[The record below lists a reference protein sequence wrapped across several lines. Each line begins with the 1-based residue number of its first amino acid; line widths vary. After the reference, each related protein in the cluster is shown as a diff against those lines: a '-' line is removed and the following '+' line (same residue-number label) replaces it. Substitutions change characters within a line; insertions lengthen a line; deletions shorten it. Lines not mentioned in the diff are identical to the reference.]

1 VIVVILVVVFL
12 VAVLA
17 LKSIN
22 LIGPAQVGLV
32 NKRFA
37 FKKLPEDNP
46 IAFRGEA
53 GYQATMLMPGLRFK
67 LWPVY
72 SVQKFPWVQVPAGE
86 IGVVIAQV
94 GQALPIGAKSGVYRT
109 EFGNFSKLSTFI
121 LGGGQKGVQR
131 PVLPPGTLVPI
142 HPVAF
147 LVLTPGRVYGIPVS
161 TDLASLRGNA
171 SVLSPMSFGLT
182 AEALRVVVIS
192 PEGPV
197 DMIGIVTVL
206 EGEPL
211 PSGDIASRLA
221 GYEDVSAME
230 REGTEKQSS
239 SSEVDARII
248 ETLLGNKNIQ
258 HNNYQDI
265 QAFLEAGGKIGLQHD
280 PLLYGAYLLNPFLVR
295 VEMVPMLV
303 VNQGEVAVIKAFVG
317 LPTLDTS
324 GSEFKFGS
332 IVSPGHRGIWR
343 EPLRTGK
350 YPINPR
356 CYAPEIVPTSI
367 LTLNW
372 SNEVSASHN
381 LDAHLAPIEGKSREG
396 FVFSIELQVQIHV
409 PDTRAPKVISM
420 VGTMLNLVNEVL
432 QSAVGNHFRNTLQ
445 DQAAVTFIET
455 RMQVQQAALVH
466 VTEYLQL
473 YEVETKGVYIQNVH
487 FPSELVEVL
496 TKREIANQEKATF
509 EEMQRA
515 QTTRIEMEKAKGTAD
530 MQAQL
535 AASAVSVDIN
545 RNQAEA
551 KKADAEGQAA
561 YTETTGRADAT
572 KVQAIGLAEA
582 AKAEAMFRADAVRAE
597 AVGLAEAKA
606 VEALGL
612 AEATAVEARG
622 LAEAKA
628 VEAVGLARAEATE
641 AVGIAA
647 AKGYEPQVAALGAP
661 ATALVAIS
669 QAIAEG
675 HVTVVPEVLVTGGG
689 GGSLDGLAAQL
700 IRYLGAGGNTRPVGN
715 DAPAPVTTPAAAVA
729 TVAGGMPAAAGSA
742 ASESVEAAS
751 DLDDGAMGDAGR

>member
-1 VIVVILVVVFL
+1 MVIVVVLVVVFL
-12 VAVLA
+12 LAVVIFQ
-17 LKSIN
+17 SVN
-22 LIGPAQVGLV
+22 LIGPAQIGLV
-32 NKRFA
+32 NKRLA

-46 IAFRGEA
+46 IAFHGEA
-53 GYQATMLMPGLRFK
+53 GYQATMLMPGMRFK

-72 SVQKFPWVQVPAGE
+72 GVQKFPWVQVPGGE

-94 GQALPIGAKSGVYRT
+94 GAPLPIGAKSGVYRS
-109 EFGNFSKLSTFI
+109 EFGNFSNLATFI
-121 LGGGQKGVQR
+121 ERGGQKGVQR
-131 PVLPPGTLVPI
+131 PVLPPGTLMPI

-147 LVLTPGRVYGIPVS
+147 LVLTPGQVYGVPVS
-161 TDLASLRGNA
+161 PDLVAATRG
-171 SVLSPMSFGLT
+171 SGGMLTPMSFGLT

-211 PSGDIASRLA
+211 PSGDIASRLG
-221 GYEDVSAME
+221 GYADVTGME
-230 REGTEKQSS
+230 EEAVGRGAAA
-239 SSEVDARII
+239 SETDARII
-248 ETLLGNKNIQ
+248 EMLLGNKNNQ
-258 HNNYQDI
+258 HNNYQDL
-265 QAFLEAGGKIGLQHD
+265 QRFLDNGGKIGLQHD

-356 CYAPEIVPTSI
+356 CYAAEIVPTSI

-372 SNEVSASHN
+372 SKEISASHN
-381 LDAHLAPIEGKSREG
+381 LDAHLSPIEGKSREG

-409 PDTRAPKVISM
+409 PDTRAPKVISL

-445 DQAAVTFIET
+445 DQPAVTFIET

-487 FPSELVEVL
+487 FPEELVKVL
-496 TKREIANQEKATF
+496 TEREIANQEKATF

-530 MQAQL
+530 MQAEL
-535 AASAVSVDIN
+535 ANAQVSVEIQKN
-545 RNQAEA
+545 R
-551 KKADAEGQAA
+551 ADARREEATGEAA
-561 YTETTGRADAT
+561 YVELTGRAEAT
-572 KVQAIGLAEA
+572 KV
-582 AKAEAMFRADAVRAE
+582 E

-606 VEALGL
+606 TEALG
-612 AEATAVEARG
+612 V
-622 LAEAKA
+622 
-628 VEAVGLARAEATE
+628 ARATGFEAQ
-641 AVGIAA
+641 
-647 AKGYEPQVAALGAP
+647 KQALGET
-661 ATALVAIS
+661 ATALVAVANAVADGHIS
-669 QAIAEG
+669 
-675 HVTVVPEVLVTGGG
+675 VVPEVLVTGG

-700 IRYLGAGGNTRPVGN
+700 IRHLGTGGNGSRP
-715 DAPAPVTTPAAAVA
+715 AAVA
-729 TVAGGMPAAAGSA
+729 A
-742 ASESVEAAS
+742 SVEAS
-751 DLDDGAMGDAGR
+751 GDVDDGAVRDAGG

>member
-1 VIVVILVVVFL
+1 MVTLIVVLIVVFV

-17 LKSIN
+17 FKSIH
-22 LIGPAQVGLV
+22 LIGPAQIGLV

-37 FKKLPEDNP
+37 FRKLPEDNP

-53 GYQATMLMPGLRFK
+53 GYQATMLMPGLRVR
-67 LWPVY
+67 LWPIF
-72 SVQKFPWVQVPAGE
+72 SVQKFPWVQVPGGE

-94 GQALPIGAKSGVYRT
+94 GAPLPIGAKSGVYRS
-109 EFGNFSKLSTFI
+109 EFGNFSELDTFI
-121 LGGGQKGVQR
+121 AGGGQKGVQR
-131 PVLPPGTLVPI
+131 PVLPPGTLMPI

-147 LVLTPGRVYGIPVS
+147 LVLTPGQVYGVPVS
-161 TDLASLRGNA
+161 PDIAASTRG
-171 SVLSPMSFGLT
+171 SGGMLTPQSFGLT
-182 AEALRVVVIS
+182 SEALRVVVIA
-192 PEGPV
+192 PDGPV

-211 PSGDIASRLA
+211 PSGDIASRLG
-221 GYEDVSAME
+221 GYVDVAAME
-230 REGTEKQSS
+230 EDAVTRGASA
-239 SSEVDARII
+239 SETDARII
-248 ETLLGNKNIQ
+248 EVLLGNKNNE
-258 HNNYQDI
+258 HNNYQDL
-265 QAFLEAGGKIGLQHD
+265 QRFLDNGGKIGLQHD

-356 CYAPEIVPTSI
+356 CYVPEIVPTSI

-372 SNEVSASHN
+372 SKETSASHN
-381 LDAHLAPIEGKSREG
+381 LDANLAPIEGKSREG

-445 DQAAVTFIET
+445 DQPAVTFIET

-487 FPSELVEVL
+487 FPAELVEVL

-515 QTTRIEMEKAKGTAD
+515 QTARIETEKAKGTAD
-530 MQAQL
+530 MQAEL
-535 AASAVSVDIN
+535 ANAEVGVEIQKN
-545 RNQAEA
+545 R
-551 KKADAEGQAA
+551 ADARREEATGEAA
-561 YTETTGRADAT
+561 YVELTGRAEAT
-572 KVQAIGLAEA
+572 KVEAIGLAEA
-582 AKAEAMFRADAVRAE
+582 KAT
-597 AVGLAEAKA
+597 
-606 VEALGL
+606 EALG
-612 AEATAVEARG
+612 V
-622 LAEAKA
+622 
-628 VEAVGLARAEATE
+628 ARATGFEAQKE
-641 AVGIAA
+641 
-647 AKGYEPQVAALGAP
+647 ALGET
-661 ATALVAIS
+661 ATALVAVANAVADGHIS
-669 QAIAEG
+669 
-675 HVTVVPEVLVTGGG
+675 VVPDVLVTGGG
-689 GGSLDGLAAQL
+689 GSFEGLAAQL
-700 IRYLGAGGNTRPVGN
+700 IRHFGANGDGRDNGRSQPAEM
-715 DAPAPVTTPAAAVA
+715 APPAVEPTASVE
-729 TVAGGMPAAAGSA
+729 VAGDA
-742 ASESVEAAS
+742 
-751 DLDDGAMGDAGR
+751 DDGAMRGDRG

>member
-1 VIVVILVVVFL
+1 VPIVIVLIVVFL

-17 LKSIN
+17 FKSIH

-32 NKRFA
+32 NKRLA
-37 FKKLPEDNP
+37 FRKLPDDNP
-46 IAFRGEA
+46 VAFRGEA
-53 GYQATMLMPGLRFK
+53 GYQAELLTPGLRFK
-67 LWPVY
+67 LWPINA
-72 SVQKFPWVQVPAGE
+72 VQKYPWVQVPAGE

-94 GQALPIGAKSGVYRT
+94 GDALPIGAKSGVYRT
-109 EFGNFSKLSTFI
+109 EFGNFSSLDTFVN
-121 LGGGQKGVQR
+121 GGGQKGVQR

-147 LVLTPGRVYGIPVS
+147 LVLTPGQVYGVPVS
-161 TDLASLRGNA
+161 PDIAAQTRG
-171 SVLSPMSFGLT
+171 SGGMLSPASFGLA

-211 PSGDIASRLA
+211 PSGDIASRLG
-221 GYEDVSAME
+221 GYADVTSME
-230 REGTEKQSS
+230 QEAVERGAS
-239 SSEVDARII
+239 SSETDARII
-248 ETLLGNKNIQ
+248 EVMLGNKNIQ

-265 QAFLEAGGKIGLQHD
+265 QQFLAAGGKIGLQHD

-372 SNEVSASHN
+372 SKEISASHN

-445 DQAAVTFIET
+445 DQPAVTFIET

-487 FPSELVEVL
+487 FPEELVKVL
-496 TKREIANQEKATF
+496 TEREIANQEKATF

-515 QTTRIEMEKAKGTAD
+515 QTTRIDMEKAKGTAD
-530 MQAQL
+530 MQAEL
-535 AASAVSVDIN
+535 ANAQVSVEIQRN
-545 RNQAEA
+545 RADAREAEATGEAAYVALTGQAEA
-551 KKADAEGQAA
+551 
-561 YTETTGRADAT
+561 T
-572 KVQAIGLAEA
+572 KIEAIGLAEA
-582 AKAEAMFRADAVRAE
+582 KAT
-597 AVGLAEAKA
+597 
-606 VEALGL
+606 EALG
-612 AEATAVEARG
+612 V
-622 LAEAKA
+622 
-628 VEAVGLARAEATE
+628 ARATGFEAQ
-641 AVGIAA
+641 
-647 AKGYEPQVAALGAP
+647 KQALGGT
-661 ATALVAIS
+661 ATALVAV
-669 QAIAEG
+669 ANAVADG
-675 HVTVVPEVLVTGGG
+675 HITVVPEVLVTGGG
-689 GGSLDGLAAQL
+689 GGSVDGLAASL
-700 IRYLGAGGNTRPVGN
+700 IRYLGSSGNGTSASAPKAVERTSASSAGDG
-715 DAPAPVTTPAAAVA
+715 
-729 TVAGGMPAAAGSA
+729 
-742 ASESVEAAS
+742 E
-751 DLDDGAMGDAGR
+751 DGAMSDAGVGGA

>member
-1 VIVVILVVVFL
+1 MAIAILVIVFAFAVVAF
-12 VAVLA
+12 
-17 LKSIN
+17 KSVH

-32 NKRFA
+32 NKRFS
-37 FKKLPEDNP
+37 FRKLPSDNP

-53 GYQATMLMPGLRFK
+53 GYQATLLTPGLRVA
-67 LWPVY
+67 LWPVNA
-72 SVQKFPWVQVPAGE
+72 VQKFPWVQVPAGE

-94 GQALPIGAKSGVYRT
+94 GEPLPIGAKSGVYKT
-109 EFGNFSKLSTFI
+109 QFGNFSNLVGFI
-121 LGGGQKGVQR
+121 EGGGQKGVQR

-147 LVLTPGRVYGIPVS
+147 LVLTPGQVYGVPVS
-161 TDLASLRGNA
+161 PDIAAQSRG
-171 SVLSPMSFGLT
+171 SGGMLSPASFGLA

-192 PEGPV
+192 PEGPT

-221 GYEDVSAME
+221 GYEDVTSME
-230 REGTEKQSS
+230 ADAVAGGMS
-239 SSEVDARII
+239 SSETDARII
-248 ETLLGNKNIQ
+248 EVLLGNKNIQ

-265 QAFLEAGGKIGLQHD
+265 QAFLAAGGKIGLQHD

-303 VNQGEVAVIKAFVG
+303 VNQGEVAVIKSFVG
-317 LPTLDTS
+317 LATLDTS
-324 GSEFKFGS
+324 GTEFKFGS

-372 SNEVSASHN
+372 SKETSASHN

-445 DQAAVTFIET
+445 DQPAVTFIET
-455 RMQVQQAALVH
+455 RMEVQQAALVRIS
-466 VTEYLQL
+466 EYLGL
-473 YEVETKGVYIQNVH
+473 YEVETKGVYMQNVH
-487 FPSELVEVL
+487 FPAELVEVL

-509 EEMQRA
+509 EEEQRA
-515 QTTRIEMEKAKGTAD
+515 QTVRVEMEKAKGTAD
-530 MQAQL
+530 MQASL
-535 AASAVSVDIN
+535 AQSAVSVEIN
-545 RNQAEA
+545 RNQASA
-551 KKADAEGQAA
+551 RKAEAEGEAA
-561 YTETTGRADAT
+561 YVEATGRAEAT
-572 KVQAIGLAEA
+572 KVEAIGLAEA

-597 AVGLAEAKA
+597 AVGLGQAKA
-606 VEALGL
+606 VEAQGL
-612 AEATAVEARG
+612 AEATAIEARG

-641 AVGIAA
+641 AVGIAS

-669 QAIAEG
+669 QAIADG

-700 IRYLGAGGNTRPVGN
+700 IRYLSAGNGKV
-715 DAPAPVTTPAAAVA
+715 PALPASNGAAAVGDA
-729 TVAGGMPAAAGSA
+729 NPDDANAPARASA
-742 ASESVEAAS
+742 RGAS
-751 DLDDGAMGDAGR
+751 DGENGAVRDGGVSRT